1 MEKRPLLSK
10 PLELLKS
17 ERWKPYVRYQKET
30 DTWIAKAVKEVQEGK
45 RITEE
50 TMDQISSKIKVLM
63 DRKQLDIIA
72 RLVAYMYNDKKDE
85 YEKNASDIRKEHIYR
100 DLKSI
105 NEWLGIQY
113 RRLGQQE
120 EKNEKINTLDQE
132 IIDEQSK

>member
-1 MEKRPLLSK
+1 MEKRPLPSK
-10 PLELLKS
+10 PLELLKN

-30 DTWIAKAVKEVQEGK
+30 DTWIAKAIKEVREGK
-45 RITEE
+45 RIVEK

-72 RLVAYMYNDKKDE
+72 RLVAYMYNDKKEE
-85 YEKNASDIRKEHIYR
+85 YEKDASDLRKEHIYR
-100 DLKSI
+100 DLTSI

-113 RRLGQQE
+113 RRIGLQE
-120 EKNEKINTLDQE
+120 EKDKKINTLDQE

>member
-1 MEKRPLLSK
+1 MEKKPLLSK

-30 DTWIAKAVKEVQEGK
+30 DTWIAKAVKEVRKGK
-45 RITEE
+45 RIMEE

-72 RLVAYMYNDKKDE
+72 RLVAYMYHEKKDD
-85 YEKNASDIRKEHIYR
+85 YEKDASDLRKEHIYR

-113 RRLGQQE
+113 RRIGQQE
-120 EKNEKINTLDQE
+120 EKDKKLHTLDQE